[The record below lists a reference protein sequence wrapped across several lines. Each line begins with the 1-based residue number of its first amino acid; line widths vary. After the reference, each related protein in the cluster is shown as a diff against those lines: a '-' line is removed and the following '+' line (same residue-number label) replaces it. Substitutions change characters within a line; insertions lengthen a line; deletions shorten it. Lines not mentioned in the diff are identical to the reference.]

1 LRLAHHCRLR
11 IMKLINRIIFLAALL
26 PLTVSAAELQPFSLT
41 YAVNY
46 SLAKGESSLAL
57 SSDGNGTY
65 TLQSTT
71 TAKGMAK
78 LIASDPITERAEF
91 RIDSNGDVQ
100 ALSYQL
106 DDGSD
111 KENEDINIRYNWD
124 TSQAIVESSEG
135 EEQKPLSAGT
145 MDQLIMQAAAIA
157 SVQAGK
163 ETFSYYQLK
172 PGRDIDRYEYK
183 KVGEETLKTDIGEID
198 TLKYSRGKPGSE
210 KLTYFWFAPAHAYAP
225 IRLERIK
232 KGKVVFKGVIKSFE

>member
-1 LRLAHHCRLR
+1 MTLKYRLV
-11 IMKLINRIIFLAALL
+11 FLAILL
-26 PLTVSAAELQPFSLT
+26 PLTANAAELQPFELT

-46 SLAKGESSLAL
+46 SVAKGDSTLAL
-57 SSDGNGTY
+57 SSDGNGHY

-78 LIASDPITERAEF
+78 LIAPNPVTERAEF
-91 RIDSNGDVQ
+91 KINSDGSVQ
-100 ALSYQL
+100 ALSYAL
-106 DDGSD
+106 DDGSE
-111 KENEDINIRYNWD
+111 KEGEDINIRYDWD
-124 TSQAIVESSEG
+124 AGQATIESEKG
-135 EEQKPLSAGT
+135 EELKPLTPET

-163 ETFSYYQLK
+163 ETFSFLQLK

-183 KVGEETLKTDIGEID
+183 KVSEETLKTGIGEID

-232 KGKVVFKGVIKSFE
+232 KGKTVFKGVIESFE

>member
-1 LRLAHHCRLR
+1 
-11 IMKLINRIIFLAALL
+11 M
-26 PLTVSAAELQPFSLT
+26 
-41 YAVNY
+41 VNY
-46 SLAKGESSLAL
+46 SIAKGDSSLAL
-57 SSDGNGTY
+57 SSNGNGNY

-91 RIDSNGDVQ
+91 RVNGDGSIQ

-106 DDGSD
+106 NDGSE
-111 KENEDINIRYNWD
+111 KENEDVRIAYDWD
-124 TSQAIVESSEG
+124 AGQANVESSEG
-135 EEQKPLSAGT
+135 TEQKPLTQDT

-163 ETFSYYQLK
+163 ETFSFLQLK

-183 KVGEETLKTDIGEID
+183 KVSEEMLDTDIGKIK
-198 TLKYSRGKPGSE
+198 TLKYSRGKPGSD
-210 KLTYFWFAPAHAYAP
+210 KLTYFWFAPEHAYAP

-232 KGKVVFKGVIKSFE
+232 KGKVVFKGVIQSFE